1 MKTVIKAIKK
11 VLKATAYLLIL
22 SVFAGILTWF
32 FAPQYLKQ
40 VPLVKDLN
48 LPSADEM
55 LSGKHNKSHKE
66 STKESVIEHAKKHSD
81 PNYVCPMHPQIVKGE
96 PGNCPICGMDLVE
109 KELDDEEEESEQE
122 VTSKQET
129 VLEHAKKHSDPN
141 YVCPMHPQIIKGE
154 PGNCPICGMDLVAKE
169 PIEDDSSDE
178 GMADVDKS
186 GEKSGEKKILY
197 WVAPMDANYRRD
209 KPGKSLMGMDLVP
222 VYDEGQSK
230 DSDSGLPRIK
240 VKASTAQKMGIR
252 TETVTRKKLS
262 RIIHTVGSIGYNEDS
277 LHHIHSRTNGWV
289 EKVYVKAEGEKVKK
303 GHPLVEFYSPDI
315 VAAQKDLI
323 IAKTSGKLFSQ
334 KGSASLVGSAK
345 QKLRLLDVPESI
357 IKRVQTSG
365 KSQDRVPILAP
376 ENGVIIDMG
385 IRDGMY
391 VTPMLEMYS
400 IADLSTVWVQ
410 VDVYEHQLS
419 WMSVGN
425 TADIEVRAI
434 PGKVWT
440 GKIDYIYPELNPVTR
455 TLRVRLKF
463 ETPEQL
469 LRPNMF
475 ADVTLYSKAKSAL
488 SVPAEAMI
496 YYENSPRVVK
506 VVSKNKYKPVE
517 VKTGMKSDGQVE
529 ILEGLKEGDKIVV
542 SGQFLLDSESNLQ
555 ASFRRMMDAN

>member
-1 MKTVIKAIKK
+1 MNTVIKKI
-11 VLKATAYLLIL
+11 LKAIAYLLIVSIL
-22 SVFAGILTWF
+22 AGILTWF
-32 FAPQYLKQ
+32 FAPHYLNQ

-48 LPSADEM
+48 LPSADVM
-55 LSGKHNKSHKE
+55 LSGKRNNPHKE
-66 STKESVIEHAKKHSD
+66 STKESVI
-81 PNYVCPMHPQIVKGE
+81 
-96 PGNCPICGMDLVE
+96 
-109 KELDDEEEESEQE
+109 
-122 VTSKQET
+122 
-129 VLEHAKKHSDPN
+129 EHAKKHSDPN

-169 PIEDDSSDE
+169 PIDASSDE
-178 GMADVDKS
+178 DMMSDEEG
-186 GEKSGEKKILY
+186 GEKKILY

-230 DSDSGLPRIK
+230 GGDSGLPRIK

-289 EKVYVKAEGEKVKK
+289 EKVYVKAEGEQVKK
-303 GHPLVEFYSPDI
+303 GRPLVEFYSPDI

-334 KGSASLVGSAK
+334 KGSTSLVGSAK

-376 ENGVIIDMG
+376 ENGVIINMG

-419 WMSVGN
+419 WISVGN

-440 GKIDYIYPELNPVTR
+440 GKIDYIYPELNPITR

-475 ADVTLYSKAKSAL
+475 ADVTLYSRAKSTL
-488 SVPAEAMI
+488 SISAEAMI

-506 VVSKNKYKPVE
+506 VVGKYKYKPVE
-517 VKTGMKSDGQVE
+517 VKTGMRSDGRVE